1 MKINLSKYKRFK
13 DGGCAYSENTGSS
26 HLNGL
31 VLTYLLV
38 IACFKLLCAHIRLT
52 LSHIGTT
59 LAFGEVLEDD
69 EKTDEGHC

>member
-1 MKINLSKYKRFK
+1 MCHNGFTMKINLSKYKRFK

-38 IACFKLLCAHIRLT
+38 IACLSFCVLT
-52 LSHIGTT
+52 
-59 LAFGEVLEDD
+59 
-69 EKTDEGHC
+69 